1 MNSLFKHVNSLNL
14 IKTTLVILFLQVLV
28 LNLAIIYDFN
38 SAAIAVSI
46 FVSLVLLTIGYSAMT
61 RYKKE
66 IQKVE
71 DVIVKASNGSLYHR
85 IIDIDDSE
93 DIGKL
98 SWCINDLLDQ
108 FEAFSRDVDTSLMQT
123 SQGINHRR
131 VLTLGLHGDF
141 VKYSNNVNRTLN
153 AMSIAQSKDQF
164 IQDMLKVLNE
174 YQDGHYSN
182 SIDTQGMQEDIIGL
196 ANGINELG
204 IGLSKL
210 SEVNLE
216 NGMTLRD
223 GAITLSKNVDILHRA
238 STEQAASIEETSAT
252 LEEIS
257 SNMKSNNE
265 NTAELSKYTQLLTS
279 SAKDGGELA
288 NKTVDAI
295 EHINNETTAINE
307 AITVIDQ
314 IAFQTNI
321 LSLNAAVEAATAGE
335 AGKGF
340 AVVAGEVRNL
350 ASRAAEAAKEIK
362 ELVESA
368 KLKADD
374 GKNISAKMI
383 IGYDDLNMNIQ
394 NTMSLITKMI
404 AANKEQ
410 EIGIDQLA
418 NTMNAL
424 DSTTQ
429 QNAVIAN
436 QTNEIAQQSKD
447 ISDSIVEEAKKNIN
461 T

>member
-1 MNSLFKHVNSLNL
+1 MNSFFKQINSLNL
-14 IKTTLVILFLQVLV
+14 IKATLIILFLQVLV

-38 SAAIAVSI
+38 NTIIAISI
-46 FVSLVLLTIGYSAMT
+46 LVSLILLTIGYSAMT
-61 RYKKE
+61 RYKQE

-71 DVIVKASNGSLYHR
+71 YVISQASNGSLYHR

-123 SQGINHRR
+123 SQGTKHRR

-141 VKYSNNVNRTLN
+141 VKYSNNVNQTLN
-153 AMSIAQSKDQF
+153 AMTIAQSKDQF
-164 IQDMLKVLNE
+164 IQDMLKVLQE
-174 YQDGHYSN
+174 YQDGYYSN
-182 SIDTQGMQEDIIGL
+182 SINTQDMQEDIIGL

-204 IGLSKL
+204 VGLSKL
-210 SEVNLE
+210 SEINLE

-223 GAITLSKNVDILHRA
+223 GAITLSDNVDILTK
-238 STEQAASIEETSAT
+238 SSSEQAASIEETSAT

-265 NTAELSKYTQLLTS
+265 NTAELSKYTKLLTS

-295 EHINNETTAINE
+295 EHINNETTAINK

-362 ELVESA
+362 SLVESA
-368 KLKADD
+368 KLRADD
-374 GKNISAKMI
+374 GKDISAKMI

-394 NTMSLITKMI
+394 NTMSLITEMI
-404 AANKEQ
+404 EANKEQ
-410 EIGIDQLA
+410 EIGIEQLA
-418 NTMNAL
+418 NTMNQL
-424 DSTTQ
+424 DNTTQ
-429 QNAVIAN
+429 QNA
-436 QTNEIAQQSKD
+436 
-447 ISDSIVEEAKKNIN
+447 SIR
-461 T
+461 